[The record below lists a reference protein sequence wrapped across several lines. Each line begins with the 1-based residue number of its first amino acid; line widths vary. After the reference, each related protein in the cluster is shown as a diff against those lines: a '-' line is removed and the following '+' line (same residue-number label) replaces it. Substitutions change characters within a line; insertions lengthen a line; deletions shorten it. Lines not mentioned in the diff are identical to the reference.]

1 MGVVD
6 TSQLLSLPPPPAP
19 DIRTYYGLYS
29 RDIWPLC
36 DFKVLPDDV
45 FAVPLANGDI
55 ALELSDG
62 HEPSF
67 DVIGAVEGFCFEPP
81 HGFPKFVIPSHFFY
95 PPSHSF
101 PTASFPFFPRW
112 IKVSGVRDPL
122 FAAALDAG
130 NGVYNLMALQAQNVL
145 PRRRFFVEH
154 AECLR
159 PSAGMLTSL
168 ETNPNATAVEIP
180 PLTIPVR
187 FEAAIQAG
195 HGRYIPLTTMC
206 SATEMR

>member
-81 HGFPKFVIPSHFFY
+81 HGSLSLSSLPIFFTPHLIHSQPQAFRFSLAGLKYLAFAIPCSLLCLMRAMAYTTSWLCKLRTFSLAVGSSLSTLSAY
-95 PPSHSF
+95 
-101 PTASFPFFPRW
+101 A
-112 IKVSGVRDPL
+112 PL
-122 FAAALDAG
+122 W
-130 NGVYNLMALQAQNVL
+130 
-145 PRRRFFVEH
+145 
-154 AECLR
+154 EC
-159 PSAGMLTSL
+159 
-168 ETNPNATAVEIP
+168 
-180 PLTIPVR
+180 
-187 FEAAIQAG
+187 
-195 HGRYIPLTTMC
+195 
-206 SATEMR
+206 